1 MDTGERENKGINI
14 LPERKDVSILW
25 RGWAVWSEHVD
36 VTVNKVSKLLGL
48 VYRAVGSSNTSAF
61 STLHKSL
68 VRPVPEYAAPVWS
81 PFMVKDVLALERVQR
96 RASRLA
102 LGQKRD
108 EMEYEERL
116 RRLKWSTLE
125 TRLLFVSLAEC
136 YKIVF
141 DDLNKP
147 NIDSL
152 FEFTKRNSIRANHP
166 YKLYDKPAKCN
177 PYKYSFFIRI
187 AQDCNSL
194 TGSIVEAGSLSR
206 FKSALKRFLNIR

>member
-25 RGWAVWSEHVD
+25 RGEAVWSEHVD
-36 VTVNKVSKLLGL
+36 VTVNKASKLLGL
-48 VYRAVGSSNTSAF
+48 FYRAVGSSNTSAF
-61 STLHKSL
+61 STLYKSL
-68 VRPVPEYAAPVWS
+68 VRPVPEYATPVWS
-81 PFMVKDVLALERVQR
+81 PFLVKDVLTLEKVQR
-96 RASRLA
+96 TSLA
-102 LGQKRD
+102 LGKKRD

-125 TRLLFVSLAEC
+125 TRRLFLSLAEC
-136 YKIVF
+136 YKTVF

-177 PYKYSFFIRI
+177 PHKYSFFIRI
-187 AQDCNSL
+187 AQDWNSL

-206 FKSALKRFLNIR
+206 FKCALKHFLDIH

>member
-1 MDTGERENKGINI
+1 M
-14 LPERKDVSILW
+14 
-25 RGWAVWSEHVD
+25 
-36 VTVNKVSKLLGL
+36 TVNNANKLLGL
-48 VYRAVGSSNTSAF
+48 VYREVGSMNPGAF
-61 STLHKSL
+61 STLYKSL
-68 VRPVPEYAAPVWS
+68 VLPVPEYAALVWN
-81 PFMVKDVLALERVQR
+81 PFLVKDVLVERVR
-96 RASRLA
+96 LRASRLA
-102 LGQKRD
+102 LGQKRG

-116 RRLKWSTLE
+116 RKLKWSTLE
-125 TRLLFVSLAEC
+125 TRRLFLSLAEC

-147 NIDSL
+147 NIDDL

-187 AQDCNSL
+187 AQDWNSL

-206 FKSALKRFLNIR
+206 FKSALKRFLNIH

>member
-25 RGWAVWSEHVD
+25 RGEAVWSEHVD
-36 VTVNKVSKLLGL
+36 VTVNKASKLLGL
-48 VYRAVGSSNTSAF
+48 FYRAVGSSNTSAF
-61 STLHKSL
+61 STLYKSL
-68 VRPVPEYAAPVWS
+68 VRPVPEYATPVWS
-81 PFMVKDVLALERVQR
+81 PFLVKDVLTLEKVQR
-96 RASRLA
+96 TSLA
-102 LGQKRD
+102 LGKKRD

-125 TRLLFVSLAEC
+125 TRRLFLSLAEC
-136 YKIVF
+136 YKTVF

-152 FEFTKRNSIRANHP
+152 FEFTKRNSTLANHP

-177 PYKYSFFIRI
+177 PYKYSSFIGI

-194 TGSIVEAGSLSR
+194 TGSIVEAGSLSH
-206 FKSALKRFLNIR
+206 FKSALKRFLDIH